1 MFSAQGSV
9 QGDCVRFG
17 LVNVKLVNQIA
28 RIDGTNGINRDKAS
42 GNYYRVKRK
51 LHFVSGHLQSGH
63 LIAGKSSARSS
74 L

>member
-1 MFSAQGSV
+1 
-9 QGDCVRFG
+9 
-17 LVNVKLVNQIA
+17 VKLVNQIA

-51 LHFVSGHLQSGH
+51 LHFVSGHLRSGH
-63 LIAGKSSARSS
+63 LIAGKSSARGS